1 MVKRGFVKSVFDFKD
16 YKSFLLALNQ
26 DGGFSITQLAEAAG
40 CQRSY
45 LSRVINGPLHLT
57 PDQCFLLTS
66 FLHLNESEAQH
77 LHSLLEYDRAS
88 AHAYR
93 QTIADRI
100 KRERTK
106 HLELKSQVRGQ
117 IPMANHEVNHHWQTY
132 YSSWLYAALHIA
144 VSVPALQ
151 TLESLAA
158 RFRLD
163 EAMLESYLA
172 QLQVMGLVEHKDKR
186 WKWKSGDIHLPK
198 ENPLTVQSHQN
209 WILKA
214 QENIQLR
221 DPQSIHY
228 SVVQSLSAD
237 DYDELLRV
245 ITKWI
250 NDFNKKTGPSRPEE
264 VACLHLDF
272 FKVR

>member
-1 MVKRGFVKSVFDFKD
+1 MQTVFDFKD

-26 DGGFSITQLAEAAG
+26 EGGFSITQLAEAAG

-57 PDQCFLLTS
+57 PDQCFLLAT

-88 AHAYR
+88 AQAYR
-93 QTIADRI
+93 QNIASRI
-100 KRERTK
+100 KREKAK

-117 IPMANHEVNHHWQTY
+117 IPIANHEANLNWQTY
-132 YSSWLYAALHIA
+132 YSSWIYAALHIA
-144 VSVPALQ
+144 VSVPSLQ
-151 TLESLAA
+151 TLESLAS
-158 RFRLD
+158 RFRL
-163 EAMLESYLA
+163 ESSMLESYLTR
-172 QLQVMGLVEHKDKR
+172 LQVMGLVEHKDQK

-198 ENPLTVQSHQN
+198 ENPLTTHSHQN
-209 WILKA
+209 WMFKA
-214 QENIQLR
+214 QESIQLR

-228 SVVQSLSAD
+228 SVVQSLSAE
-237 DYDELLRV
+237 DYDELLRT